1 MDKFLQIF
9 TCNYDTKVGNN
20 ETFLPT
26 FLLAIKFN
34 FVVVVQF
41 FTLFFGF
48 FSNNALLNLTTSG

>member
-26 FLLAIKFN
+26 FTNDQIQVSSCRSVFY
-34 FVVVVQF
+34 FV
-41 FTLFFGF
+41 FGF
-48 FSNNALLNLTTSG
+48 FSNNALLYLTTSG